1 MVSDLEKN
9 CVDDRMSGHPSGVVA
24 VANDVAPTSRG
35 TNPREALHNLQNLL
49 HIVEDWGNQLHI
61 QFGVD
66 KCQLLVTAR
75 NKKLKKTLKILENEP
90 EVLTFYDKPV
100 TIDICKLTF

>member
-1 MVSDLEKN
+1 MVLDLERN
-9 CVDDRMSGHPSGVVA
+9 CGDDRMSGHPSGVVA

-49 HIVEDWGNQLHI
+49 HIVVDWGNQIHI

-66 KCQLLVTAR
+66 KFQILVTAR
-75 NKKLKKTLKILENEP
+75 KKS
-90 EVLTFYDKPV
+90 
-100 TIDICKLTF
+100 